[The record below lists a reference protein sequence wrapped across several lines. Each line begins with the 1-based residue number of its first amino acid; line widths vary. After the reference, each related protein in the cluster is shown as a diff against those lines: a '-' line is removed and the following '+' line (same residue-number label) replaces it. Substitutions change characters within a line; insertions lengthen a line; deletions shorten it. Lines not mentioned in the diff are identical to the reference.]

1 MSAKRE
7 WQVLCV
13 LLLFVIVAFVRHR
26 DTVASDLA
34 PSYLGC
40 RVLAGGGQQHLYAHD
55 PVLFNHV
62 YDSFWDAAKKAGGLP
77 LDYNTPPYVQTPLWA
92 WALEPVCTRMS
103 FQSFV
108 WMFLGLTLV
117 GFASTIGVVARY
129 WAPRLFHPGWIA
141 VVCVA
146 LYPTEAFQ
154 YSLHLV
160 QTHVLFVF
168 LMVAAL
174 TLAGRGRPVWGGLL
188 LAVAAAV
195 KITPG
200 FLLIYWLIQR
210 NWKAAASFVFWSIAI
225 GVVTLLV
232 AGPKLSLEYLHTLS
246 RASNLL
252 LVAFNNQSFAAWWMG
267 RSYPASELFVWHTFN
282 MPMGMKVIS
291 TALSLGSATIGGWM
305 DRASTAKT
313 AGAMPWFGAA
323 FAIVGTMIFAP
334 IAWSHYSVVL
344 VIPAMLLMDGS
355 LRETMSFRWR
365 YCFSLIA
372 LTILALN
379 LYPLSYREI
388 LMHAFKLKAMGGQT
402 LSLVRSQFYAG
413 LCSLVGMWLLYSRWK
428 VTAGSDRT
436 ESNTSLG

>member
-1 MSAKRE
+1 MSTKRE

-26 DTVASDLA
+26 DTAASDLA

-40 RVLAGGGQQHLYAHD
+40 RVLADGGRQHLYAHD

-62 YDSFWDAAKKAGGLP
+62 RDPFWDAAEEEGGLWP
-77 LDYNTPPYVQTPLWA
+77 NYNTPPYVQTPLWA

-103 FQSFV
+103 FRGFI
-108 WMFLGLTLV
+108 WTFLGLTLV
-117 GFASTIGVVARY
+117 CFASTIWVVARY
-129 WAPRLFHPGWIA
+129 WTPRLFHPGWIA
-141 VVCVA
+141 VVCA
-146 LYPTEAFQ
+146 GLYLTEAFQ

-160 QTHVLFVF
+160 QTHILFVF

-174 TLAGRGRPVWGGLL
+174 TLAGRGRPVSGGLL

-200 FLLIYWLIQR
+200 LLLIYWLVQR

-225 GVVTLLV
+225 AVVTLMV

-267 RSYPASELFVWHTFN
+267 RSYPASELFVWHTFDL
-282 MPMGMKVIS
+282 PMRMKVIS
-291 TALSLGSATIGGWM
+291 TALSLGSATMGGWM
-305 DRASTAKT
+305 DRTSTAKT
-313 AGAMPWFGAA
+313 GSIIPCFGAG
-323 FAIVGTMIFAP
+323 FAIAGTMIFAP
-334 IAWSHYSVVL
+334 IAWSHYSIVL
-344 VIPAMLLMDGS
+344 VIPAMLLIDGS
-355 LRETMSFRWR
+355 LRETLSFRWR
-365 YCFSLIA
+365 YGFFLIA
-372 LTILALN
+372 LIVLALN

-388 LMHAFKLKAMGGQT
+388 LMHAYKLKAPGGQT

-413 LCSLVGMWLLYSRWK
+413 LCSMVGMWLLHSRWK
-428 VTAGSDRT
+428 ATAGWGRT
-436 ESNTSLG
+436 EPSGSIG